1 MFGRRVPPHLV
12 LLFSVLLAL
21 ACAVAAFFALRAESW
36 VTGAIG
42 LILAVWFAVDAVRA
56 YGWQKAKEAQKK

>member
-12 LLFSVLLAL
+12 FLLSLLLAL

-42 LILAVWFAVDAVRA
+42 LILGVWFAVDAVRA
-56 YGWQKAKEAQKK
+56 YGWQKAKQEQKK

>member
-12 LLFSVLLAL
+12 FLLSLLLAL

-42 LILAVWFAVDAVRA
+42 LILGVWFAVDAVRA
-56 YGWQKAKEAQKK
+56 YGWQKAKQAQKK

>member
-12 LLFSVLLAL
+12 FLFSLLLAL

-36 VTGAIG
+36 VTGGIG
-42 LILAVWFAVDAVRA
+42 VILAVWFAVDAVRA